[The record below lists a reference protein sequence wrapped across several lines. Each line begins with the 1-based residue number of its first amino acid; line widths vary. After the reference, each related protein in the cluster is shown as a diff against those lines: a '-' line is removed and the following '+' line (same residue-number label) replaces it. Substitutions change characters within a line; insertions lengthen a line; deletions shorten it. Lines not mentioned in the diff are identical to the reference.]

1 MIDMILIS
9 PLKTEKAVGKIEFE
23 NTLMFDVNL
32 NATKDDV
39 KKEVERIFNVK
50 VAAVRTFITPK
61 GKKRALVK
69 LAEGFKAED
78 VIAKLKIA

>member
-1 MIDMILIS
+1 MILLS
-9 PLKTEKAVGKIEFE
+9 PVKTEKAVGKIEFE
-23 NTLMFDVNL
+23 NTVVFDVSL
-32 NATKDDV
+32 NATKADV

-78 VIAKLKIA
+78 ITTKLKIA